1 MADREIVYK
10 VDRWYKRIHLV
21 LEEPEATAEDSSRD
35 LPFLALDSSLL
46 AGTPREWRMGVELVD
61 SKAGPRVE
69 GPSFGWR
76 GSLSITLGRREGV
89 WVENTEAK
97 VRWAGIVDMEAMG
110 TMSLVGLLKGLGQKG
125 PS

>member
-10 VDRWYKRIHLV
+10 VDRQYKRIHLV
-21 LEEPEATAEDSSRD
+21 LEEPEATAEGGSCD

-46 AGTPREWRMGVELVD
+46 AGTQSEWRMGVELVD
-61 SKAGPRVE
+61 SEAGPRVE

-89 WVENTEAK
+89 WVGNTEAK
-97 VRWAGIVDMEAMG
+97 VQWAGLVDMEAMG
-110 TMSLVGLLKGLGQKG
+110 TMSLVGLLKGLGRKG